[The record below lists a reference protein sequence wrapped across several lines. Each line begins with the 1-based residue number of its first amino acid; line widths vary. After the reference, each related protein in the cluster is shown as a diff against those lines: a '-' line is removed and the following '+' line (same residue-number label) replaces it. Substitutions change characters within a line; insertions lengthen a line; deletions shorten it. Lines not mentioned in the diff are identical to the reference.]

1 MIHKQAQIINQS
13 SMKKQLKNTIV
24 LATLL
29 FFPNFVFSQTLE
41 LGVLS
46 YFEAYTGLGAVTGP
60 GATGFVV
67 GDVGTNDGII
77 SGFDTSYTG
86 TKYHNDSLTAQAK
99 IDILRV
105 YIHLSDIFVTDPN
118 THAATFGAG
127 DTLDAGVYSIAT
139 AGSVGGA
146 LTLNGGGDTNA
157 VFIIEGAMTMGA
169 GATIGLTGGTRACNV
184 FWIAEGAISSGTGCT
199 IQGTLFSHGG
209 AITLGA
215 GCDVEGRMLT
225 SEGAIT
231 FGAGTDASAPNGP
244 INIPINCLSDCN
256 PNPEVDVLGTVSSF
270 SLFSSDGAVTNT
282 ASSGIVG
289 DIGTNFGSVSGF
301 LTSTQVGLTYT
312 ADSVTLQAKLD
323 LDSAYLDLIALPLT
337 DSTHITAYGS
347 MLGDTITPGV
357 YYNLAAGAGSLA
369 GTLILDGQGSS
380 SSIFVIRFNGAFTV
394 AAKSKVIFINGTQ
407 RCNVFWIS
415 EGATSM
421 GTFVFMKGSVIA
433 HGGACTIG
441 ASGNLEGRM
450 LSTAGAIGFSTG
462 VIYKNTLCFSTP
474 LPITLLSFT
483 AEVEDGHVQL
493 KWITASE
500 INNDY
505 FNIEHSKD
513 GVIFTSINKIRGAGN
528 SMQSLNYS
536 SIHHPPIEGISY
548 YRLKQTDYDG
558 QTSYS
563 KIVAVDFNTSDFTLD
578 IYPNPFSKKTT
589 FNTNVNLK
597 DASLIVYN
605 SQGEVEE
612 IKNISGQTF
621 TFQRNNLRSGLYWI
635 KLVQKNKVM
644 AIKKIMITE

>member
-1 MIHKQAQIINQS
+1 
-13 SMKKQLKNTIV
+13 MKKQLKNAFLLV
-24 LATLL
+24 TLL
-29 FFPNFVFSQTLE
+29 FFPNLVFSQSLE

-46 YFEAYTGLGAVTGP
+46 SFEAYTGLGAITGP
-60 GATGFVV
+60 GATGFVT
-67 GDVGTNDGII
+67 GDIGTNSGVI

-86 TKYHNDSLTAQAK
+86 TQYNNDSLTVQAR
-99 IDILRV
+99 IDVLRV

-118 THAATFGAG
+118 THAAAFGGG

-139 AGSVGGA
+139 AGSIGGA

-157 VFIIEGAMTMGA
+157 VFIIKFEGAMTMGA
-169 GATIGLTGGTRACNV
+169 GTTIGLTGGTRACNV

-215 GCDVEGRMLT
+215 GCDIEGRFLT

-231 FGAGTDASAPNGP
+231 FGAGTDASPPNGP
-244 INIPINCLSDCN
+244 ITIPIKCLSDCI
-256 PNPEVDVLGTVSSF
+256 PSSAVDVLGTVSSF
-270 SLFSSDGAVTNT
+270 SLFSSAGAVANT

-289 DIGTNFGSVSGF
+289 DIGTNLGAISGF
-301 LTSTQVGLTYT
+301 STSTQVGTTYT
-312 ADSVTLQAKLD
+312 EDSVTLQAKLD
-323 LDSAYLDLIALPLT
+323 LDSAYLDLIALAIT
-337 DSTHITAYGS
+337 DSTHTAAYGS
-347 MLGDTITPGV
+347 SLGDTITPGV
-357 YYNLAAGAGSLA
+357 YYNHAAGAGSLA
-369 GTLILDGQGSS
+369 GTIILDGQSSS

-415 EGATSM
+415 EGATSI

-462 VIYKNTLCFSTP
+462 VIYKNTLCFSTLSTPP
-474 LPITLLSFT
+474 LPITLLRFT
-483 AEVEDGHVQL
+483 AEVEEGQVQL
-493 KWITASE
+493 NWVTTTE

-505 FNIEHSKD
+505 FNVEHSLD
-513 GVIFTSINKIRGAGN
+513 GINFNSISRIKGAGN
-528 SMQSLNYS
+528 SMQTLKYS
-536 SIHHPPIEGISY
+536 SIHHPAIDGISY

-563 KIVAVDFNTSDFTLD
+563 KIVAVDFNTSDFIID
-578 IYPNPFSKKTT
+578 IYPNPFSKETT
-589 FNTNVNLK
+589 FRTNVNLK
-597 DASLIVYN
+597 NASLIIYN
-605 SQGEVEE
+605 SHKMVRQIE
-612 IKNISGQTF
+612 NITGTIF
-621 TFQRNNLRSGLYWI
+621 TLKRDNMRNGLYWI
-635 KLVQKNKVM
+635 KLIEDKEVI
-644 AIKKIMITE
+644 AIKKIVITE

>member
-1 MIHKQAQIINQS
+1 
-13 SMKKQLKNTIV
+13 MKKQLKNAVVIV
-24 LATLL
+24 LLL
-29 FFPNFVFSQTLE
+29 FFPNLVFSQTLE

-46 YFEAYTGLGAVTGP
+46 SFEAYTGLGAVTGP
-60 GATGFVV
+60 GATGSVV
-67 GDVGTNDGII
+67 GDVGTNNGVI

-86 TKYHNDSLTAQAK
+86 TKYNNDTLTVQAR
-99 IDILRV
+99 IDVLRV
-105 YIHLSDIFVTDPN
+105 YIHISDIFVTHPG
-118 THAATFGAG
+118 THAAAFGGG
-127 DTLDAGVYSIAT
+127 DTLTPGVYAIAS
-139 AGSVGGA
+139 AGSIGGA

-157 VFIIEGAMTMGA
+157 VFIIKFEGALTISA
-169 GATIGLTGGTRACNV
+169 NSTIGLTGGTRACNV
-184 FWIAEGAISSGTGCT
+184 FWIAEGAISAGTGCS
-199 IQGTLFSHGG
+199 IVGTLFAHPG
-209 AITLGA
+209 AITLAA
-215 GCDVEGRMLT
+215 GCDIEGRLLT

-244 INIPINCLSDCN
+244 ITIPIKCLSDCN
-256 PNPEVDVLGTVSSF
+256 PNSDVDVLGTVSSF
-270 SLFSSDGAVTNT
+270 SLFSSDGAVTNS

-337 DSTHITAYGS
+337 DSTHIAAYGS
-347 MLGDTITPGV
+347 VLGDTITPGV
-357 YYNLAAGAGSLA
+357 YYNHAAGAGSLA
-369 GTLILDGQGSS
+369 GTIILDGQSSS

-462 VIYKNTLCFSTP
+462 VTYKNTLCFSTP
-474 LPITLLSFT
+474 PLPISLFSFT

-493 KWITASE
+493 NWVTTAE

-505 FNIEHSKD
+505 FDVEHSLD
-513 GVIFTSINKIRGAGN
+513 GINFTSIIRIKGAGN
-528 SMQSLNYS
+528 STQTLYYSTVHHTSLD
-536 SIHHPPIEGISY
+536 GVSY

-558 QTSYS
+558 KTSYS
-563 KIVAVDFNTSDFTLD
+563 DKETVEFQTNDFIFD
-578 IYPNPFSKKTT
+578 IYPNPFSGETT
-589 FNTNVNLK
+589 FHTSENLK

-605 SQGEVEE
+605 SQGAVKE
-612 IKNISGQTF
+612 IENISGQTF
-621 TFQRNNLRSGLYWI
+621 TFQRDNLRSGLYWI
-635 KLVQKNKVM
+635 KLVQNNKVI
-644 AIKKIMITE
+644 AIKKIMISE